1 MFEKTTPE
9 ALGIPSRAIR
19 KFLSFLERRGSYT
32 HALMMMRNEKVALE
46 AYYAPYNEAS
56 LHRMYSQTKSF
67 VGVAIGCLLDEGKLT
82 LDDKIADH
90 FPERYER
97 DLPPYLAE
105 QTIREML
112 TMTTSVYKGGFWFTS
127 GEPDRV
133 RYYLDTFDGSRPAG
147 TIWQY
152 DSAGSQVLCAL
163 VEKLS
168 GMPLLSYLKKRLF
181 SHTGG
186 FESAEMLKTPNGET
200 WGDSAM
206 LCTLRDIATFGNLVM
221 HYGNHNGEQLMSEE
235 YLKEATSPLVANDTA
250 GFYHV
255 FHHGYG
261 YQIWCTEQNG
271 FAFVGMGDQI
281 TVCLPERDFLFTVTA
296 DNQGANG
303 AIRQMMVNALFDMV
317 VAEMQDEPLP
327 ENEEEFLLL
336 QKEIASLKLRAYT
349 GRQKSEFFSRIS
361 GKTFYAEPNRTG
373 ITKLSLT
380 FGETDGVFRYEN
392 AQGEKELPFGINEN
406 AFSTFPEF
414 GYSNEYGGQ
423 RTTDGFTYRCA
434 SSLGFVE
441 EKKCILRVQI
451 IDRYL
456 GNFTATFAFRN
467 EDTVTVHLE
476 KTAEDFLG
484 EYEGEFVAEAR

>member
-1 MFEKTTPE
+1 MFEKATPE
-9 ALGIPSRAIR
+9 SLGIPSRAIR
-19 KFLSFLERRGSYT
+19 KFVSFMERRGSYT
-32 HALMMMRNEKVALE
+32 HAFLMMRGGKICQES
-46 AYYAPYNEAS
+46 YFAPYDITS

-67 VGVAIGCLLDEGKLT
+67 VSIAIGCLLDEGKLS

-90 FPERYER
+90 FPERFER
-97 DLPPYLAE
+97 ELPPYLAE
-105 QTIREML
+105 QTIRDML
-112 TMTTSVYKGGFWFTS
+112 KMTTSVYNERSWFVS

-133 RYYLDTFDGSRPAG
+133 RYYLNTYDGARPAG
-147 TIWQY
+147 TIFRY

-168 GMPLLSYLKKRLF
+168 GMPLLSYLKTKLF

-186 FESAEMLKTPNGET
+186 FETAQMLKTPNGET

-221 HYGNHNGEQLMSEE
+221 HYGKHEGEQLISES
-235 YLKEATSPLVANDTA
+235 YLREATSPLVYNNTN
-250 GFYHV
+250 GFHHV

-271 FAFVGMGDQI
+271 FAFVGMGDQL
-281 TVCLPERDFLFTVTA
+281 TVCLPERDFLFTMTA
-296 DNQGANG
+296 DNQGDGG
-303 AIRQMMVNALFDMV
+303 ARRQLIINALFDMV
-317 VAEMQDEPLP
+317 VDEMQDTPLE
-327 ENEEEFLLL
+327 ENSEEYLAL
-336 QKEIASLKLRAYT
+336 QKETAGLKLRVFPA
-349 GRQKSEFFSRIS
+349 GEKSAFFENIS
-361 GKTFYAEPNRTG
+361 GKVFHAQDNPTT
-373 ITKLSLT
+373 IKTLSLT
-380 FGETDGVFRYEN
+380 FGQNGGVFDYEN
-392 AQGEKELPFGINEN
+392 AQGKKTLPFGIGEN
-406 AFSTFPEF
+406 AIAPFPQF
-414 GYSNEYGGQ
+414 GYSNEYGGL

-456 GNFTATFAFRN
+456 GNLTVTFAFRD

-476 KTAEDFLG
+476 KCAEDFLR
-484 EYEGEFVAEAR
+484 EYEGEFVAKA